1 MRYADDFIVTAA
13 TKEIAE
19 EAKELIRDFLKTRGL
34 ELSEEKTLI
43 THIDDGFDMLGW
55 TFRKFNGK
63 LIVKPSKKSLKA
75 FTASL
80 SETILGRGK
89 AWKQNLLIEKLN
101 QQIRGWTNYHRS
113 VCASEAFTHIDYVLY
128 ELLWRWAKRRHPHK
142 GKWWVSTNY
151 WHRRGNRNWVFSTED
166 KELLRVD
173 HIPIIRHTK
182 VRMDANPY
190 LEPEYFHARQFSRGM
205 KRFTGRFKQ
214 ILKNQNGCCHHC
226 GLPMDI
232 QDEREIFFKVPKSK
246 GGKEEVRNMAYVH
259 KYCNQLYFE
268 RRAKA

>member
-1 MRYADDFIVTAA
+1 MAVFRIEKTRDYTVMANHHLRNTALSLKAKGLLSLMLSLPEDWDYTTINLVRYADDFIVTAA

-190 LEPEYFHARQFSRGM
+190 DAVV
-205 KRFTGRFKQ
+205 
-214 ILKNQNGCCHHC
+214 IL
-226 GLPMDI
+226 D
-232 QDEREIFFKVPKSK
+232 DT
-246 GGKEEVRNMAYVH
+246 GGKYVNFKLEFPKRKDGVH
-259 KYCNQLYFE
+259 GK
-268 RRAKA
+268 K